1 MGGLDRL
8 FETIQARGEVG
19 LVEKKVFAMPSYTTL
34 GGRTIRD
41 VRIGFET
48 YGKLNAR
55 GDNAI
60 LIAHYFSGTS
70 HAAGRYAPEDEEPGY
85 WDAIIGPGKAIDTD
99 RYFVVSAD
107 TLANVNTGDPNMVTT
122 GPSSINPDTGKPYGM
137 EFPVVTIRDFVN
149 VQKALVDALGIRKL
163 HAVAG
168 PSMGSMQ
175 AIEWAAAYPEMVE
188 RVVAVIPAGLE
199 ADPFLIGT
207 LNVWTAPILLD
218 TDWNN
223 GDYYGA
229 QGACKGPVKGLAMS
243 LKTITLNGRH
253 PGWANAAF
261 GRKPEAG
268 GNLLQDFSARYAIE
282 AVLDKATM
290 ARVAQV
296 DANALLYTAKACQLF
311 SLGHQASLMDAVKS
325 IRASVLLMPAV
336 SDLLMLPHYAQKA
349 ADVLRACG
357 KRVEYAEL
365 EGDGG
370 HFDGLLAIDQADP
383 VLRNFLEN

>member
-1 MGGLDRL
+1 MHT
-8 FETIQARGEVG
+8 EGESS
-19 LVEKKVFAMPSYTTL
+19 LVEKKVFAMPSFTTL
-34 GGRTIRD
+34 GGKTIRD
-41 VRIGFET
+41 VRVGFET

-70 HAAGRYAPEDEEPGY
+70 HAAGRYAHTDEAPGY

-107 TLANVNTGDPNMVTT
+107 TLANVNIGDPNMVTT
-122 GPSSINPDTGKPYGM
+122 GPASINPDTGKPYGM
-137 EFPVVTIRDFVN
+137 DFPIVTIRDFVN

-175 AIEWAAAYPEMVE
+175 AMEWAVAFPEMVE

-199 ADPFLIGT
+199 ADPFLVGT

-218 TDWNN
+218 PDWNN
-223 GDYYGA
+223 GDYYGR
-229 QGACKGPVKGLAMS
+229 QGPHKGLAMT

-261 GRKPEAG
+261 GRKPESG
-268 GNLLQDFSARYAIE
+268 GNMLQDFSARYAIE
-282 AVLDKATM
+282 AVLDKVTM
-290 ARVAQV
+290 AKVANV
-296 DANALLYTAKACQLF
+296 DANSLLYTAKACQLF
-311 SLGHQASLMDAVKS
+311 SLGHQRDMLDAVRK
-325 IRASVLLMPAV
+325 IQASVLLMPAV
-336 SDLLMLPHYAQKA
+336 SDLLMLPQYAQNA
-349 ADVLRACG
+349 VDILRACG
-357 KRVEYAEL
+357 RKVEYAEL
-365 EGDGG
+365 TGDGG
-370 HFDGLLAIDQADP
+370 HFDGLFIIEQADS
-383 VLRNFLEN
+383 VLRKFLEN